1 MSANIKPQQF
11 ESNIGFYLIPTK
23 AMDTTF
29 RLVLTG
35 KLLPGVAAE
44 HATAALAKLMRLEID
59 RAEMLLQQAPTV
71 VKKALPGHQLDTYLQ
86 LFHKVGVEVTAEAVK
101 PAAPA
106 ETPAAPA
113 LSLAPTPTAPAP
125 APAPLSLVA
134 DESPAAGSSE
144 QITCPQCQRVQ
155 PKRTLCLGCGADMPR
170 MLAAQ
175 AASSANALPQID
187 TPSAP
192 AAAPSQRRSR
202 LRQEYET
209 PPFWSLSTEGRLGRM
224 RYSSNCVLAF
234 MPMFAVLFLA
244 LASGNTQTS
253 VLSITLFLATIAWA
267 IIQNYRMLVF
277 RLHDLNKPT
286 SYAGWIIFGQIVING
301 ISRSTGSAG
310 VIISGGLLSLI
321 IGGVLSFA
329 KGDEGENDYGL
340 PAEPPNIFHY
350 IAGLLCSIA
359 LIGMIIQTALM
370 DSPKAAPRT
379 PSEAA
384 QMLTDSEVDQLIAQ
398 VELQSGEKMTREEA
412 RARIKQH
419 FEQQATGQ
427 PQ

>member
-1 MSANIKPQQF
+1 
-11 ESNIGFYLIPTK
+11 
-23 AMDTTF
+23 MDTTF

-86 LFHKVGVEVTAEAVK
+86 LFQKVGVEVTAEALK

-106 ETPAAPA
+106 GTTAAPA
-113 LSLAPTPTAPAP
+113 LNLAPSPA

-134 DESPAAGSSE
+134 DESPSAVSSE

-175 AASSANALPQID
+175 SASSASASPQID
-187 TPSAP
+187 TPSAT
-192 AAAPSQRRSR
+192 AAVPSQRRSR

-224 RYSSNCVLAF
+224 RYLCNSVLAF

-253 VLSITLFLATIAWA
+253 VLSITLFLIAIAWA

-286 SYAGWIIFGQIVING
+286 KYAGWIIFGQIVLNG
-301 ISRSTGSAG
+301 ISRSSDSAGLIITGSL
-310 VIISGGLLSLI
+310 VSIII
-321 IGGVLSFA
+321 NGVLAFA

-359 LIGMIIQTALM
+359 LIGVIIQTATM

-384 QMLTDSEVDQLIAQ
+384 QMLSDSEIDQLIAQ
-398 VELQSGEKMTREEA
+398 VEQQSGEKMTREEA